1 MNFRNNINYFK
12 KKDSMKG
19 IGAGLLI
26 AGLFFLWLGIGY
38 LGWIAWIFM
47 MIAIPAGFLMFIIG
61 SIISSTESDI
71 DEDIEKKC
79 EGLELDLEND
89 KDFSKRM
96 LRNTMPNVAQ
106 GYEYNGEGLM
116 FRKDKKGSWR
126 SSKYTKYVIYLL
138 SDALYIN
145 CRTISLISEEVEN
158 RSFEV
163 PYDTVDSIE
172 IKKEENTIQVGKNS
186 FKVEKARFV
195 IKYGEEFTFS
205 APMNDDIKSGE
216 LVDTL
221 NKLVS
226 KAKKAKEE

>member
-26 AGLFFLWLGIGY
+26 VGLFFLWLGIGY

-47 MIAIPAGFLMFIIG
+47 MIAIPAGFLMFIVG
-61 SIISSTESDI
+61 SVISSTESDI

-79 EGLELDLEND
+79 EGIELDFEND
-89 KDFSKRM
+89 KDFCKRI
-96 LRNTMPNVAQ
+96 LKNIAPNVAQ
-106 GYEYNGEGLM
+106 GYEYKGEGLM
-116 FRKDKKGSWR
+116 FRRDKSGSWR
-126 SSKYTKYVIYLL
+126 SSKYTKYVIYAL

-145 CRTISLISEEVEN
+145 SRTISLISEDVEN

-163 PYDTVDSIE
+163 PYDMVDSIE

-186 FKVEKARFV
+186 FSVKKSRFV
-195 IKYGEEFTFS
+195 IKYGEGFTFS
-205 APMNDDIKSGE
+205 APMNDDIKSE
-216 LVDTL
+216 EFVDTL
-221 NKLVS
+221 NKFVV
-226 KAKKAKEE
+226 KAKKAKE